1 MNYIQYNYY
10 IIECLT
16 RRKKQNIPHCHFTKI
31 DLNEKITLF
40 AKLLLGKF
48 FNQVGQDLSFSK
60 SPTRFQ
66 KILFLLKIENSFKK
80 FEKQFLVNTKL
91 LRKY

>member
-16 RRKKQNIPHCHFTKI
+16 RRKNQKNIPHCHFTKI

-40 AKLLLGKF
+40 AKLLLGKVS
-48 FNQVGQDLSFSK
+48 QKALQDFRKYCFCLKLKIFSK
-60 SPTRFQ
+60 N
-66 KILFLLKIENSFKK
+66 LKSNS
-80 FEKQFLVNTKL
+80 
-91 LRKY
+91 